1 MSLNYHTNEAI
12 RTAFP
17 DNGNSL
23 HHKLQSAIFY
33 TIPVGIGEV
42 TDSNVTEFYSRVEI
56 WQKVIGAMFFK
67 LSDDD
72 HKPEPIYLSF
82 QDCLNLVGLHTNA
95 SRKTRK
101 QFADDLF
108 LQMKESIR

>member
-1 MSLNYHTNEAI
+1 MSLDY
-12 RTAFP
+12 RTTVSIQKAFP
-17 DNGNSL
+17 DENNSL

-33 TIPVGIGEV
+33 TIPVGIGEI

-72 HKPEPIYLSF
+72 HEPEPVYLSF
-82 QDCLNLVGLHTNA
+82 QDCLNLVDLRTNA

-101 QFADDLF
+101 QFIDDIF
-108 LQMKESIR
+108 LQMKESI